1 MSFNVGRAI
10 KKDPTRTKT
19 RRMAFERDLVRLYR
33 NFKKSVIPRIKE
45 LISQEQA
52 STILSRQKQT
62 LSIQDDAERIIDEEI
77 EKNITHKAKDVVE
90 KHTTL
95 AYRAGAERASK
106 ELAGYG
112 LVVPPD
118 LTFFDMEVLN
128 DLFTRN
134 LNLVKGVNSAV
145 KNDMLRIIGQGLLEG
160 QHPYKIARNISKS
173 IDKIGVKRAR
183 LIARTETIRSY
194 NTAVSTKYKRSG
206 IKKWRW
212 LTAFDERTCPEC
224 ASRDGRVYEWG
235 DEQPPLHPR
244 CRCSILAVVEE

>member
-19 RRMAFERDLVRLYR
+19 RRMAFERDLVRLYK

-45 LISQEQA
+45 LISREQA
-52 STILSRQKQT
+52 STILSKQKQT
-62 LSIQDDAERIIDEEI
+62 LSIQDDVDRIIDEEI
-77 EKNITHKAKDVVE
+77 EKNITRQAKDVIE

-212 LTAFDERTCPEC
+212 LAAMNERTCPEC

-235 DEQPPLHPR
+235 DEQPPLHPN
-244 CRCSILAVVEE
+244 CACSILAVVEE